1 MSHIVEPML
10 GDNRD
15 ISGTCFADR
24 ILMGYVQIT
33 SEFIPKALE
42 MIKPGG
48 IIHYHDTFYINEYRE
63 KVDEIFRKACGD
75 RRFVVE
81 GIREVKSFAPAV
93 SHYVADVRILD

>member
-1 MSHIVEPML
+1 ML

-15 ISGTCFADR
+15 IPGECFADR

-33 SEFIPKALE
+33 SEFIPKALQL
-42 MIKPGG
+42 IKPGG
-48 IIHYHDTFYINEYRE
+48 MIHYHDTFYINEYKE
-63 KVDEIFRKACGD
+63 KVNEMFTKYCGD

-81 GIREVKSFAPAV
+81 GIREVKSFAPSV